1 MIEKLAIEE
10 QMNEWGAAGIPFLF
24 VVDFEGFRSHVWQLA
39 QLDRHSLQFQ
49 FRHLGNKIQE
59 EVSLPESLIF
69 DRQAVDFLQYQQAF
83 RIAQQAIFE
92 GNSYLLNL
100 TFPTPIDTNLNL
112 HQIFQYSTAPYQL
125 WWKDHFVV
133 FSPETFVK
141 ISNGQIASYPM
152 KGTIDASLPAAE
164 AQLLANYK
172 EKAEHATIVD
182 LIRNDLNLV
191 AQKVRVERYRYVDEV
206 ETMAGR
212 ILQTSTKIVGELPAD
227 YEANLGTI
235 LRKLL
240 PAGSITGA
248 PKKKTV
254 EVIRTAEPYKRGY
267 YTGVMGVFDGQNL
280 DSAVMIRFI
289 EQEDQQLIFKSGGG
303 ITSQSNA
310 MEEYQELIQKVYLP
324 FVLANST
331 H

>member
-24 VVDFEGFRSHVWQLA
+24 VIDFEGLRSHVWQLT
-39 QLDRHSLQFQ
+39 QLDRNSLKFQ

-59 EVSLPESLIF
+59 EVPLPESLIF

-100 TFPTPIDTNLNL
+100 TFPTPVDTNLNL
-112 HQIFQYSTAPYQL
+112 YQIFQYSTAPYQL
-125 WWKDHFVV
+125 WWKDKFVV

-141 ISNGQIASYPM
+141 IKNGQIASYPM

-212 ILQTSTKIVGELPAD
+212 ILQTSTKIVGDLPAD
-227 YEANLGTI
+227 YKAQLGTI

-289 EQEDQQLIFKSGGG
+289 EQKEQQLIFKSGGG
-303 ITSQSNA
+303 ITSQSDA